1 MGSKNRPTSNISPFP
16 NFYEKGKSNQHK
28 SAEKRNALFIHFQI
42 FKLED
47 NPNNKSATEFK
58 TKKNSGFEK

>member
-1 MGSKNRPTSNISPFP
+1 MNTKAPR
-16 NFYEKGKSNQHK
+16 K
-28 SAEKRNALFIHFQI
+28 KRVSFIHFQI

-58 TKKNSGFEK
+58 TKKNPGFEK